1 MKKIGL
7 IKGLGKFGRVT
18 FPSELRRT
26 LGIKDSESYVEMSIE
41 NEAIIIEKCGE
52 SKPCAIT
59 GKVSDKNKV
68 YIGNIVLSSEGE
80 KILLQQLIDMKK
92 QIE

>member
-7 IKGLGKFGRVT
+7 IKGLGKFGRIT
-18 FPSELRRT
+18 FPSELRRS
-26 LGIKDSESYVEMSIE
+26 LGIKGSESHVEMSIE
-41 NEAIIIEKCGE
+41 NEAIIIGKCGE

-68 YIGNIVLSSEGE
+68 YLGNIVLSSEGE

>member
-1 MKKIGL
+1 M
-7 IKGLGKFGRVT
+7 
-18 FPSELRRT
+18 
-26 LGIKDSESYVEMSIE
+26 E

-80 KILLQQLIDMKK
+80 KILLQQLID
-92 QIE
+92 IEKTIE